1 MKAKLW
7 SIVAL
12 ITVFGLALNAGAFA
26 AEQPSLEQ
34 DHDNTFSWSSV
45 VRPLGI
51 ATLCCLCATF
61 LTGLFRRKLRSR
73 FLKIHLPLA
82 IAAVTLGLT
91 HGLLIFILYG

>member
-1 MKAKLW
+1 MKTKVL
-7 SIVAL
+7 SILVLMAAL
-12 ITVFGLALNAGAFA
+12 VLAMNSGTFA
-26 AEQPSLEQ
+26 AEQS
-34 DHDNTFSWSSV
+34 DHEHNSAFSWFSL

-61 LTGLFRRKLRSR
+61 LTGLFRKKLRAR